1 MFIRNRVDSD
11 IKYCT
16 GGDTLVFKAGTV
28 TYIEDGLVSAER
40 LRSIY
45 GSRIQV
51 VGDEATSGI
60 SVKKD
65 EEVTDKALEEILS
78 QVQVEMN
85 PGAIDEIGEDKLTDE
100 EAERLIQEALEDVE
114 THCNEKTEVEVILED
129 TQAPVESEVEMNPES
144 VEAEK
149 KVSLK
154 KGTRRT
160 RKSSKK

>member
-16 GGDTLVFKAGTV
+16 GGNTLVFKAGTV

-51 VGDEATSGI
+51 VCDEVTPSI

-85 PGAIDEIGEDKLTDE
+85 PESVDEIGEDKLTDE

-114 THCNEKTEVEVILED
+114 VHCNKKTEAEVILEN
-129 TQAPVESEVEMNPES
+129 TQAPVESEVEMNLEPEG
-144 VEAEK
+144 VEK
-149 KVSLK
+149 KVSSK
-154 KGTRRT
+154 KTTRRA
-160 RKSSKK
+160 RRSSKK